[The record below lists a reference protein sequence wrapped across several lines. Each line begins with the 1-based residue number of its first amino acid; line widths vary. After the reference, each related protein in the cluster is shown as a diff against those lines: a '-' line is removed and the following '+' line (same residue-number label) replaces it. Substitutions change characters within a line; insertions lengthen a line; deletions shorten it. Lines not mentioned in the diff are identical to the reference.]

1 MKKIF
6 TLLAAALLTL
16 KSFADYRD
24 ARLMISYQGNN
35 NIWIEVDG
43 RHYDDCNGF
52 LQLNNLQP
60 GRHMVEVYE
69 VRYSA
74 DFWKGLLGMKRRK
87 EYLFFNT
94 LTFRPGVAITVM
106 IDRWGRAM
114 VTEDRRDDRY
124 GRDRDDRWGRD
135 RERHDRDDHWGRE
148 REDHD
153 DRWGRGHDDD
163 DDDDHDYRR
172 DDRGYDNGYDNGSG
186 RGYDYNRNVMDAR
199 SFEMLKQALRRE
211 NFENSRLEIVK
222 QTIDRNS
229 FSTQQVQELCQ
240 LFAFENNKLD
250 LAKYAYGHTVDRE
263 NYGVVYDVFAFKGSR
278 DELGDYCRRYR

>member
-24 ARLMISYQGNN
+24 ARLMIRYQGNN

-43 RHYDDCNGF
+43 RHYDDRNGF

-69 VRYSA
+69 IKYKG
-74 DFWKGLLGMKRRK
+74 DFWKGILGMKKRK
-87 EYLFFNT
+87 EYLYFNT
-94 LTFRPGVAITVM
+94 LTFRPGVDLAIL
-106 IDRWGRAM
+106 INRSGRVT
-114 VTEDRRDDRY
+114 VTEDRRDDRDNRR
-124 GRDRDDRWGRD
+124 GRDRDDRDNR
-135 RERHDRDDHWGRE
+135 WGRE
-148 REDHD
+148 GDDRD
-153 DRWGRGHDDD
+153 DRWGKE
-163 DDDDHDYRR
+163 R
-172 DDRGYDNGYDNGSG
+172 DDRDRDYRDNRDDNRGYDKDYG
-186 RGYDYNRNVMDAR
+186 RGYDYNRSVMDTR
-199 SFEMLKQALRRE
+199 SFDMLKQALRRE
-211 NFENSRLEIVK
+211 NFENSRQEIVK

-229 FSTQQVQELCQ
+229 FSAQQVRELCQ

-263 NYGVVYDVFAFKGSR
+263 NYFVVYDVFAFKGSR
-278 DELGDYCRRYR
+278 DELADHCRRYR

>member
-43 RHYDDCNGF
+43 RHYDDRNGF

-69 VRYSA
+69 VKYKG
-74 DFWKGLLGMKRRK
+74 DFWKGILGMKKRK
-87 EYLFFNT
+87 EYLYFNT
-94 LTFRPGVAITVM
+94 LTFRPGVDLAIL
-106 IDRWGRAM
+106 INRYGRVT

-124 GRDRDDRWGRD
+124 GRDRDDRWGKDRDNRWGRD
-135 RERHDRDDHWGRE
+135 RDDRDDRWGKDRDDHDRNRDYRDN
-148 REDHD
+148 RED
-153 DRWGRGHDDD
+153 G
-163 DDDDHDYRR
+163 
-172 DDRGYDNGYDNGSG
+172 RGYDNGYGK
-186 RGYDYNRNVMDAR
+186 GYDYNRNVMDVR

-229 FSTQQVQELCQ
+229 FSAMQVRELCQ

-278 DELGDYCRRYR
+278 DELGDYCRRSK